1 MPTSKILVLSFL
13 SLSLWNLTS
22 CTIPAPQLR
31 NPEDSANATFLITD
45 ARGDALTAPLTKD
58 FATPQSK
65 TFTFTVCLKDRAQSR
80 PLIGHSFRIE
90 EINKELKS
98 DAKGCLN
105 WSEDVPFNFL
115 SAPKYVEWKRQITAT
130 GLHKGTQT
138 AHFAINPWNDNDN
151 SQAVVNLETVTPPQL
166 VSEPEQIRTVLKG
179 NSEGA
184 SPVKNS
190 LWINSLNLQSYE
202 QKFTSEGVILNFELM
217 TVPQLQIYKLNGE
230 TMFRSLSQGHFKVT
244 FYLIHLLREN
254 NQEVHRL
261 LAQSVPQTVEM
272 KGGNL
277 FIKYPLKLQ
286 SRPPQGQ
293 LILGLDISGDGQ
305 DKNLGNF
312 QGIYMIGDYDQFKG
326 TKGLRLMNVVTESN
340 DFKIS
345 SYINSNLSED
355 KGAYVQPRIEI
366 SPLEFKYLR
375 VGKESTADREIIYN
389 IKACFKN
396 GLDQKS
402 LQGVAFN
409 VHGFR
414 QSSTDPVKTLSLTAD
429 NSSCINWDE
438 SLTFKYYECHRHLT
452 GFIEIENQDLAVQQ
466 KLEVALNP
474 WEPTGSFARNLL
486 KKEDHD
492 NLITDCKKEN
502 ILPSMMSLK
511 TM

>member
-305 DKNLGNF
+305 DKN
-312 QGIYMIGDYDQFKG
+312 I
-326 TKGLRLMNVVTESN
+326 
-340 DFKIS
+340 
-345 SYINSNLSED
+345 
-355 KGAYVQPRIEI
+355 
-366 SPLEFKYLR
+366 
-375 VGKESTADREIIYN
+375 
-389 IKACFKN
+389 
-396 GLDQKS
+396 
-402 LQGVAFN
+402 
-409 VHGFR
+409 
-414 QSSTDPVKTLSLTAD
+414 
-429 NSSCINWDE
+429 
-438 SLTFKYYECHRHLT
+438 
-452 GFIEIENQDLAVQQ
+452 
-466 KLEVALNP
+466 
-474 WEPTGSFARNLL
+474 
-486 KKEDHD
+486 
-492 NLITDCKKEN
+492 
-502 ILPSMMSLK
+502 
-511 TM
+511 